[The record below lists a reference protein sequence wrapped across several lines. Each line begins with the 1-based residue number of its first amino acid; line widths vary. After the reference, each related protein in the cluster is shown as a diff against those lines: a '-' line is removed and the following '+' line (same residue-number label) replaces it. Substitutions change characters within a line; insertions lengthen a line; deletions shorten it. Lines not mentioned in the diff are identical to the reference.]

1 MIYEAAGKVQTHI
14 YKNLL
19 IQFNTLLLK
28 LVFLLFLLKNP
39 EHLWFILNNVVL
51 LLLTG
56 ELFTI
61 MLKTVLGIYI

>member
-28 LVFLLFLLKNP
+28 LVCLLFLLKNP
-39 EHLWFILNNVVL
+39 EHLWFILNNV

>member
-28 LVFLLFLLKNP
+28 LFFLLFLLKNP

-51 LLLTG
+51 LLTG

-61 MLKTVLGIYI
+61 MLKTVLDIYM

>member
-1 MIYEAAGKVQTHI
+1 MVYEAAGKVQTYI
-14 YKNLL
+14 YKNLQ

-28 LVFLLFLLKNP
+28 LVFRLFLLKNP

-51 LLLTG
+51 LLTG

-61 MLKTVLGIYI
+61 MLKTVLDIYM

>member
-14 YKNLL
+14 YKNLQ

-28 LVFLLFLLKNP
+28 LVFLLFLLKNL
-39 EHLWFILNNVVL
+39 EHLWFILNNVG

-61 MLKTVLGIYI
+61 ILKTVLDIYM

>member
-1 MIYEAAGKVQTHI
+1 MIYEAAGKVQIHI

-28 LVFLLFLLKNP
+28 LFFLLFLLKNP

-51 LLLTG
+51 LLTG

-61 MLKTVLGIYI
+61 MLKTVLHIYM

>member
-14 YKNLL
+14 YKNLQ

-28 LVFLLFLLKNP
+28 LVFLLFLLENP
-39 EHLWFILNNVVL
+39 EHLWFLLNNVV

-61 MLKTVLGIYI
+61 MLKTVLDIYM